1 MPVFMDDIATI
12 GSLEVKRG
20 IRNSTRKENKI
31 YDSKNRKRKEEV
43 ITKEVKGGVILKESC
58 RVKSKLFET
67 FLKTAFTYGLEAW
80 AKITKEQIKEL
91 DRKQGKIL
99 KGVFQLSITTSYIGL
114 LMETS
119 TYQVE
124 CSMQY

>member
-1 MPVFMDDIATI
+1 MI
-12 GSLEVKRG
+12 VKTG
-20 IRNSTRKENKI
+20 KE
-31 YDSKNRKRKEEV
+31 KEEV

-67 FLKTAFTYGLEAW
+67 LLKTAFTYGLEAW

>member
-1 MPVFMDDIATI
+1 MI
-12 GSLEVKRG
+12 VKTG
-20 IRNSTRKENKI
+20 KE
-31 YDSKNRKRKEEV
+31 KEEV
-43 ITKEVKGGVILKESC
+43 ITEEVKGGVILKESC

>member
-1 MPVFMDDIATI
+1 MI
-12 GSLEVKRG
+12 VKTG
-20 IRNSTRKENKI
+20 KE
-31 YDSKNRKRKEEV
+31 KEEV

-91 DRKQGKIL
+91 DRQQGKIL

>member
-1 MPVFMDDIATI
+1 MI
-12 GSLEVKRG
+12 VKTG
-20 IRNSTRKENKI
+20 KE
-31 YDSKNRKRKEEV
+31 KEEV
-43 ITKEVKGGVILKESC
+43 ITKDVKGGVILKKSC

-80 AKITKEQIKEL
+80 ATITKEQIKEL

>member
-1 MPVFMDDIATI
+1 MI
-12 GSLEVKRG
+12 VKTG
-20 IRNSTRKENKI
+20 KE
-31 YDSKNRKRKEEV
+31 KEEV
-43 ITKEVKGGVILKESC
+43 ITKEVKGGVILKKSC

-80 AKITKEQIKEL
+80 ATITKEQIKEL

>member
-1 MPVFMDDIATI
+1 MI
-12 GSLEVKRG
+12 VKTG
-20 IRNSTRKENKI
+20 KE
-31 YDSKNRKRKEEV
+31 KEEV
-43 ITKEVKGGVILKESC
+43 ITKEVKGGVILKKSC

-80 AKITKEQIKEL
+80 ATITKEQIKEL

-119 TYQVE
+119 HIR
-124 CSMQY
+124 

>member
-1 MPVFMDDIATI
+1 MI
-12 GSLEVKRG
+12 VKTG
-20 IRNSTRKENKI
+20 KE
-31 YDSKNRKRKEEV
+31 KEEV
-43 ITKEVKGGVILKESC
+43 ITKEVKGGVILKKSC

>member
-1 MPVFMDDIATI
+1 MI
-12 GSLEVKRG
+12 VKTG
-20 IRNSTRKENKI
+20 KE
-31 YDSKNRKRKEEV
+31 KEEV

>member
-1 MPVFMDDIATI
+1 MI
-12 GSLEVKRG
+12 VKTG
-20 IRNSTRKENKI
+20 KE
-31 YDSKNRKRKEEV
+31 KEEV

-58 RVKSKLFET
+58 WVKSKLFET

>member
-1 MPVFMDDIATI
+1 MI
-12 GSLEVKRG
+12 VKTG
-20 IRNSTRKENKI
+20 KE
-31 YDSKNRKRKEEV
+31 KEEV
-43 ITKEVKGGVILKESC
+43 IAKEVKGGVILKGSC

-80 AKITKEQIKEL
+80 ATITKEQIKEL

-119 TYQVE
+119 HIRQNAV
-124 CSMQY
+124 CNINVPQYPEQ

>member
-1 MPVFMDDIATI
+1 MI
-12 GSLEVKRG
+12 VKTG
-20 IRNSTRKENKI
+20 KE
-31 YDSKNRKRKEEV
+31 KEEV
-43 ITKEVKGGVILKESC
+43 IVKEVKGGVILKGSC

-67 FLKTAFTYGLEAW
+67 FLKTAFTYGLEEW

-119 TYQVE
+119 HIRQNAV
-124 CSMQY
+124 CNINVPQYPEQ

>member
-1 MPVFMDDIATI
+1 MI
-12 GSLEVKRG
+12 VKTG
-20 IRNSTRKENKI
+20 KE
-31 YDSKNRKRKEEV
+31 KEEV

-99 KGVFQLSITTSYIGL
+99 KGVFQRSITTSYIGL

>member
-1 MPVFMDDIATI
+1 MI
-12 GSLEVKRG
+12 VKTG
-20 IRNSTRKENKI
+20 KE
-31 YDSKNRKRKEEV
+31 KEEV

-58 RVKSKLFET
+58 RGKSKLFET

-91 DRKQGKIL
+91 DRQQGKIL

-119 TYQVE
+119 HIRQNAV
-124 CSMQY
+124 CNINVPQYPEQ